1 MNHRSLRP
9 FPSVVSIFCLLL
21 GSAATAQPIAPEV
34 RATWLTTT
42 GPDAIGSGFNTEAT
56 VAELRRVGV
65 NTLYTEAWK
74 NGYTQFESPT
84 IRAFSGV
91 GKSPRLRDRDL
102 LEEVGIQAHRNN
114 QLNFAWFEY
123 GFAAEFVGHGGEPL
137 DPLGREALRRGWLLK
152 DQAGRFGNASNGF
165 AWMNPA
171 VPEVRQLLVGMT
183 LDAIRG
189 HDLDGVQFDDRLA
202 WPEQFGFDDTT
213 ARLYREETGRSL
225 PSRVDETAFRAWRQS
240 KVTAFARELSA
251 AVRAER
257 PDLQL
262 SVSPSVTGFSDV
274 RYNAVWTDWL
284 DEGLFDEYVPQVYRS
299 DLDSFRTSL
308 TANVAP
314 FVDAGRL
321 DELVVGLRLNG
332 TGADTDLDVLKQQIV
347 DVALAA
353 GGDVAGHS
361 IFYSKGILENAD
373 ELASFYGDQRDNPF
387 FDADRRPDPIVAT
400 ETPDGWSVEVGEG
413 MTYRVVAEIA
423 GRWREIESRFLDP
436 GTVLLNVAGA
446 SEVELLVDRRFAAV
460 PEPAIGLLLGGLV
473 VAGLRR
479 RRVA

>member
-1 MNHRSLRP
+1 M
-9 FPSVVSIFCLLL
+9 
-21 GSAATAQPIAPEV
+21 APEV

-91 GKSPRLRDRDL
+91 GKSPRLHNRDL

-137 DPLGREALRRGWLLK
+137 DPLGQKEALRRGWLLK

-171 VPEVRQLLVGMT
+171 VPEVRQDLLVGMT

-202 WPEQFGFDDTT
+202 S
-213 ARLYREETGRSL
+213 ARAVRLRRHDGAAL
-225 PSRVDETAFRAWRQS
+225 PGGDRPLAPLPRRRNRLPPLAAVEGDGVRPRA
-240 KVTAFARELSA
+240 EH

-284 DEGLFDEYVPQVYRS
+284 DEGLFDEYVPQVYRY
-299 DLDSFRTSL
+299 LDSFRTSL

-321 DELVVGLRLNG
+321 NELVVGLRLNG
-332 TGADTDLDVLKQQIV
+332 TGANTDPRRAQ
-347 DVALAA
+347 A
-353 GGDVAGHS
+353 
-361 IFYSKGILENAD
+361 
-373 ELASFYGDQRDNPF
+373 
-387 FDADRRPDPIVAT
+387 ADRR
-400 ETPDGWSVEVGEG
+400 
-413 MTYRVVAEIA
+413 
-423 GRWREIESRFLDP
+423 
-436 GTVLLNVAGA
+436 
-446 SEVELLVDRRFAAV
+446 RRTC
-460 PEPAIGLLLGGLV
+460 
-473 VAGLRR
+473 RR
-479 RRVA
+479 RRRGGPLHLLLEGHPGERR